1 MQKFIGLFV
10 VFSALATPAF
20 SGDGRY
26 QMMKT
31 GEAEGY
37 SYIVLNTN
45 TGQTRFCWAAR
56 IKEPPKCSP
65 WNMN

>member
-10 VFSALATPAF
+10 VFLALATPAF

-26 QMMKT
+26 QIMKT
-31 GEAEGY
+31 GDAEGY

-45 TGQTRFCWAAR
+45 NGQTRLCLANYL
-56 IKEPPKCSP
+56 KEPPKCSP

>member
-26 QMMKT
+26 QVLKT
-31 GEAEGY
+31 GEEGGY
-37 SYIVLNTN
+37 EYIVINTN
-45 TGQTRFCWAAR
+45 TGQTRVCWAA
-56 IKEPPKCSP
+56 KYDQPPTCSP
-65 WNMN
+65 WNTN

>member
-10 VFSALATPAF
+10 ICSALATPAF

-26 QMMKT
+26 QMMKMEEH
-31 GEAEGY
+31 GV
-37 SYIVLNTN
+37 YIVLNTN
-45 TGQTRFCWAAR
+45 TGQTRLCWANST
-56 IKEPPKCSP
+56 KEPPKCSP

>member
-10 VFSALATPAF
+10 IFSALATPAF

-31 GEAEGY
+31 GGDEGY

-45 TGQTRFCWAAR
+45 SGQTRLCWAAR
-56 IKEPPKCSP
+56 IKEPPTCGP
-65 WNMN
+65 WAG

>member
-20 SGDGRY
+20 SGDGRF
-26 QMMKT
+26 QVMKIG
-31 GEAEGY
+31 GEGGY
-37 SYIVLNTN
+37 GYIIINTN
-45 TGQTRFCWAAR
+45 NGRTRMCWANSTT
-56 IKEPPKCSP
+56 EPPKCSP